1 MWDKEYQPVVLSLF
15 DGISCGQE
23 ALKRVG
29 IKPKVYLSSEIEK
42 FPICIT
48 KKNFPETIQLGDVQ
62 QVFAKNLPKIDLLLA
77 GSPCQ
82 GFSFAGSQLAF
93 DHPQSK
99 LFFEF
104 TRILEECRIYNPN
117 VKFLLENVPMKKEF
131 LSIITEHVGVEP
143 VMINSALVSAQNRK
157 RWYWTNIPGV
167 DEPSDQQINLI
178 DVLEQDVKDQ
188 VSDKMQDTIN
198 KNLGEKLN
206 KEHLV
211 IGSSQKNAYIG
222 TDKSSTLTK
231 AMGEGGGHVPM
242 VKIQQPKDKGIVL
255 QDVLE
260 DEVDAS
266 FYPNQEL
273 LDNYDGGSQLNPK
286 YKSQANTIT
295 KGDKSP
301 TIMAGTHGYANG
313 YVEIKPIT
321 QPADKGILLK
331 DVLENGVGD
340 IVTNQGKTQHKANVD
355 KASTLLARDY
365 KGFGNQGMTGVREC
379 ELKEFDENSLCHHA
393 ADATDINGH
402 DSLKRVYADSGKAPT
417 LNTQAGGNT
426 YPKVLIVPEK
436 VRVRKHEVD
445 VELLQHCLLGA
456 IKNSGKTKQQ
466 VADELDVKFS
476 TVEHYFRKVGSES
489 FSIPSEEHWMP
500 LKKVL
505 DIKTDYFDK
514 ALTEFEEREG
524 RFDMA
529 DRVHNP
535 DYKAPTVVSSNVAKV
550 LTPPTY
556 RRLTVKECSRLQ
568 TFHDDYLEDCYD
580 EKGKP
585 ISNSQK
591 YKALGN
597 GWTIDVIAHI
607 FKGLNSHQD
616 FS

>member
-104 TRILEECRIYNPN
+104 TRILEECRVYNPN

-535 DYKAPTVVSSNVAKV
+535 NYKAPTVVSSNVAKV

>member
-104 TRILEECRIYNPN
+104 TRILEECRVYNPN

-535 DYKAPTVVSSNVAKV
+535 NYKAPTVVSSNVAKV

-607 FKGLNSHQD
+607 FKGLNSH
-616 FS
+616 

>member
-535 DYKAPTVVSSNVAKV
+535 NYKAPTVVSSNVAKV

>member
-48 KKNFPETIQLGDVQ
+48 RKNFPETIQLGDVQ

-436 VRVRKHEVD
+436 VKVRKHEVD

-514 ALTEFEEREG
+514 ALTEFEVREG

-568 TFHDDYLEDCYD
+568 TFYDDYLEDCYD